1 MSGITINRRQWLG
14 AACAAGVVAA
24 TGIPRETRAQTS
36 RKTGIQ
42 LYTLRNSMAQD
53 VEATLQAVAG
63 IGYEEVEFAGY
74 FGHSPTQIRELL
86 DRYGLV
92 SPSAHASGGDLR
104 SNMQGIVDAAAE
116 IGHDYVTI
124 AWMPE
129 EMRRNADDWYRWV
142 DDANR
147 LGELCRAAGMRAA
160 YHNHDFEF
168 HPIEG
173 VVPFELLL
181 AETDPTLVDFELDM
195 YWAKKGGQD
204 ILDIIEMTG
213 SRTTMAHIKDMD
225 TDGNIAPVGAG
236 IIDFASIL
244 ADPRAASIR
253 HPFVEHDHPED
264 PFRSAAFGHYSLKK
278 ALGEA

>member
-1 MSGITINRRQWLG
+1 MKATEINRRQWLTAAG
-14 AACAAGVVAA
+14 AAGFVAAAGLPGEAQAQAA
-24 TGIPRETRAQTS
+24 
-36 RKTGIQ
+36 RKAGLQ
-42 LYTLRNSMAQD
+42 LYTVRASMAED

-63 IGYEEVEFAGY
+63 IGYQEVEFAGY
-74 FGHSPTQIRELL
+74 FDHSPAQIRALL

-116 IGHDYVTI
+116 VGHDYVTI
-124 AWMPE
+124 AWMPP

-142 DDANR
+142 EDANR
-147 LGELCRAAGMRAA
+147 LGELCRDAGMRAA

-168 HPIEG
+168 QPVEG

-181 AETDPTLVDFELDM
+181 AETDPTLVDFELDF
-195 YWAKKGGQD
+195 YWVKKGGQD
-204 ILDIIEMTG
+204 ILDTIETTG

-225 TDGNIAPVGAG
+225 SEGNIAPVGAG
-236 IIDFASIL
+236 TIDFAAIL

-253 HPFVEHDHPED
+253 HPFVEHDHPKD
-264 PFRSAAFGHYSLKK
+264 PFRSIAYGHYSLTK
-278 ALGEA
+278 ALG